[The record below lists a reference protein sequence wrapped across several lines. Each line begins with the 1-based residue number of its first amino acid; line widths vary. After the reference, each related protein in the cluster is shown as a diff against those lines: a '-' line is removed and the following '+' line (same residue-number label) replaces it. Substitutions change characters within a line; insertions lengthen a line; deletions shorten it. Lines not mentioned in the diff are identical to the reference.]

1 MESTGLG
8 GKVHVSEETADLI
21 RQSGQTRWLIKRNEK
36 ISAKGKGQLQT
47 YWAEPHRESN
57 RVSFSEKLAKFS
69 LGRNSSAESAVWD
82 HLRDESTH
90 SSGNFLN
97 LSNFSQWAE
106 QENVEEDKEEEY
118 KFSR

>member
-21 RQSGQTRWLIKRNEK
+21 RHSGKTRWLIKRDEM

-57 RVSFSEKLAKFS
+57 RVSFSEKLARLS
-69 LGRNSSAESAVWD
+69 LRRNSSAESAVSD
-82 HLRDESTH
+82 LFRDESTR

-97 LSNFSQWAE
+97 WSNLSQWAE
-106 QENVEEDKEEEY
+106 EENAEEDEEEV
-118 KFSR
+118 